1 MKRLFFL
8 ALVLFAT
15 LTFASAQPATNAN
28 KQDSTAST
36 DNSKS
41 EQEIRSILKERN
53 DIANRMDRK
62 GMLAWHEKYMDKDY
76 IQTDQSNN
84 ITIGNAIIA
93 DMRKSVSEPSQLS
106 RFNQTIEDEQIRVL
120 GDTAIVT
127 FKRTQSAQ
135 PKVAPSPITFNHRVT
150 STFAKRNGKWQQVA
164 EHASLIM
171 TKDFLTNV
179 CKQMSPVTAK
189 PQ

>member
-1 MKRLFFL
+1 MKRLFLL
-8 ALVLFAT
+8 ALMLFAA

-28 KQDSTAST
+28 KQDSNAST

-53 DIANRMDRK
+53 DISNRLDRK
-62 GMLAWHEKYMDKDY
+62 AMLAWLEKYMDKDY

-84 ITIGNAIIA
+84 VSTGNAIMVDA
-93 DMRKSVSEPSQLS
+93 RKSVSEPSQLS
-106 RFNQTIEDEQIRVL
+106 SFNQTIEDEQIRVL

-135 PKVAPSPITFNHRVT
+135 PKVAPAPITFNHRVT

-179 CKQMSPVTAK
+179 CKQMSPAAAK
-189 PQ
+189 QQ